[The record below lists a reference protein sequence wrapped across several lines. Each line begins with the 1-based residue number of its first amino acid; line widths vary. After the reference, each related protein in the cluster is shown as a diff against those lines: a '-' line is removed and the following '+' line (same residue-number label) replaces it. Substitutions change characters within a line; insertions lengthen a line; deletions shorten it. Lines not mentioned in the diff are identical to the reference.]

1 MDTMLIIQLW
11 CGLSLDFDVQQSSLL
26 KPVCWVK
33 HFIFGLFR
41 DCFAKPPGTGN
52 NSKAFKNFFYGGV
65 GGLTGMAVAY
75 PLEYART
82 RLGSDLGST
91 RKNTREFS
99 GIWDTLKK
107 AHKAE
112 GIKGIYK
119 GFYCV

>member
-1 MDTMLIIQLW
+1 MPNLVLFWKFQIIL
-11 CGLSLDFDVQQSSLL
+11 FF
-26 KPVCWVK
+26 WVK
-33 HFIFGLFR
+33 HFIVGLFR
-41 DCFAKPPGTGN
+41 NFFAKPPGTGN

-82 RLGSDLGST
+82 RLGSDLGSK

-112 GIKGIYK
+112 GIMEFTK
-119 GFYCV
+119 VSV